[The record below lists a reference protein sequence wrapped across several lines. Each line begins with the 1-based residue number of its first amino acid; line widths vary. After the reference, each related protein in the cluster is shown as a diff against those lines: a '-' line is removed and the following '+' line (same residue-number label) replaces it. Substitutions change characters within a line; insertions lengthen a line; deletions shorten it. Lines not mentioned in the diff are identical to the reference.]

1 MSELTG
7 FTHANCTIAFDAI
20 VQIITETLLGGR
32 GIYLFKLG
40 WIEPYKRPPRKMYR
54 IDDKMG
60 ILLDENGE
68 KISYIF
74 PETNWI
80 RFRMTEGFKFAFN
93 PGVYKDWR
101 TKK

>member
-1 MSELTG
+1 MENKG
-7 FTHANCTIAFDAI
+7 IKDGYDEI
-20 VQIITETLLGGR
+20 V
-32 GIYLFKLG
+32 
-40 WIEPYKRPPRKMYR
+40 
-54 IDDKMG
+54 
-60 ILLDENGE
+60 LLDENGE

>member
-60 ILLDENGE
+60 VLLDENGE
-68 KISYIF
+68 KILTTYDNEYSGKRF
-74 PETNWI
+74 PISSLRQT
-80 RFRMTEGFKFAFN
+80 GSDS
-93 PGVYKDWR
+93 V
-101 TKK
+101 